1 MLRAYTLLERG
12 VHYLVSEGRI
22 VLIDQDTGRP
32 LPDSR
37 YRFGIHAALEAKEG
51 LRVRD
56 EPRTLAQISVRG
68 FVGRYERVAGM
79 TGTAQDAES
88 EFGSEYGLRVVVV
101 PPSNPERRADL
112 APRVYA
118 SRDDKLAAVAEEA
131 AFWHGV
137 GRPVLIGAAT
147 IDQSERVSRLLAAR
161 GVPHAL
167 LNAISRQD
175 EAGVIRARGQLRSR
189 HRRHQHGRARR
200 GHRIGAARGR
210 ARNSRLRRHARPYA
224 GRRRGPRIRAM
235 RQPPGRRNAGRR
247 PSPVGATLVVAR
259 RRMAH
264 HGDATITLGDPES
277 PATHVE
283 FGLGLYVIG
292 AELNPSA
299 RTDRQLRGRSGR
311 QGASGASRFI
321 LSREDELLAFGGG
334 NDIGEGA
341 GAERRLSEIQGRART
356 RRRGASG
363 RAA

>member
-1 MLRAYTLLERG
+1 M
-12 VHYLVSEGRI
+12 
-22 VLIDQDTGRP
+22 LIDQDTGRP

-147 IDQSERVSRLLAAR
+147 IAQSERVSRLLAAR

-175 EAGVIRARGQLRSR
+175 EAGVIRRAGSYGAVTVATNMAGRGADIVLEPRVDDR
-189 HRRHQHGRARR
+189 
-200 GHRIGAARGR
+200 
-210 ARNSRLRRHARPYA
+210 RNSRLRRHARPYA
-224 GRRRGPRIRAM
+224 RRRRGPCIRAM
-235 RQPPGRRNAGRR
+235 RQRPRRRNAGRR
-247 PSPVGATLVVAR
+247 PSP
-259 RRMAH
+259 
-264 HGDATITLGDPES
+264 
-277 PATHVE
+277 
-283 FGLGLYVIG
+283 
-292 AELNPSA
+292 
-299 RTDRQLRGRSGR
+299 
-311 QGASGASRFI
+311 
-321 LSREDELLAFGGG
+321 
-334 NDIGEGA
+334 
-341 GAERRLSEIQGRART
+341 
-356 RRRGASG
+356 
-363 RAA
+363 